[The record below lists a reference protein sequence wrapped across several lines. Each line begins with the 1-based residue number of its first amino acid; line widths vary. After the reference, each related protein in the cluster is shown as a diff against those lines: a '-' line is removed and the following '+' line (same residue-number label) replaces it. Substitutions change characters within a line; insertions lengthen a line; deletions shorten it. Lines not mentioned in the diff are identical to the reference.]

1 MTVTRTT
8 EHLRLS
14 RKIWY
19 LPLIRGVIG
28 ILFGILVLA
37 WPLPTVVVAVVWLGV
52 FWLIDAVLSVV
63 DGVRRRGHQGAGWEI
78 AFGVIGALAGIFLMI
93 HPLQAASTL
102 VLIAAIWAIIGG
114 IVLTVSCLRGRGFPG
129 WGWGAAAGVAML
141 VFGVVVA
148 VQPAVGIATF
158 VLFLGWYMI
167 VMGAGLIVL
176 GVTMRA
182 SARNSGASPS

>member
-1 MTVTRTT
+1 MTALRTT

-19 LPLIRGVIG
+19 LPLIRGIIG
-28 ILFGILVLA
+28 VLFGILVLA

-52 FWLIDAVLSVV
+52 FWLIDGVMAVV

-78 AFGVIGALAGIFLMI
+78 AFGVIGALAGIFLII
-93 HPLQAASTL
+93 HPMQAASTL

-114 IVLTVSCLRGRGFPG
+114 IVLAVSCLRGRGFPG
-129 WGWGAAAGVAML
+129 WGWGVAAGVAML

-167 VMGAGLIVL
+167 VMGIGLVVL
-176 GVTMRA
+176 AVTMRA
-182 SARNSGASPS
+182 AAKRTGTPAH